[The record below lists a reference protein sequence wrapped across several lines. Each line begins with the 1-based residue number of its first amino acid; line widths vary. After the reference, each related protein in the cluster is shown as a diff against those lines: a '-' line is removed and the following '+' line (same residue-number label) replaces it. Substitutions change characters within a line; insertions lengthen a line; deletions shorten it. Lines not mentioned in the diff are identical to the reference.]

1 MCQRQPIIA
10 SALAFGLAWT
20 CTVCSARAQEAQGGL
35 SLQAGTDTGVTAAAS
50 GDADPGREPDAA
62 YGPPWGTAPMS
73 FELGVYWGAFIPSG
87 KHELYNASNRDIIYQ
102 KLEYVTPELG
112 LRLAWFPHPVFGIE
126 AEGALLPSQT
136 RQTDQALNLWTARG
150 HVILQAPTKTI
161 VPFILGGGG
170 VIGLSSE
177 SDVLG
182 NDIDGALH
190 FGAGVKAY
198 VTKNLA
204 LRLDGRGSV
213 MSGYGA
219 DTRSLHWEGLLGASV
234 VLGRPEPPAPPPDA
248 DGDGVHDQNDHCPQL
263 AGVPPLG
270 CPPPP
275 PDEDGDGVPDADDRC
290 PGVAGV
296 ASENAEK
303 NGCPLPPPDADGDGV
318 PDADDK
324 CPGVIGDGP
333 DGCLQDT
340 DNDHIPNRDD
350 KCADQPETRNG
361 YDDEDGCP
369 DELPEQVRK
378 FTGAIKGIVFES
390 GKAVIRPE
398 SFATL
403 NDAAKVL
410 AEYQALRVEISG
422 HTDSTGT
429 VEKNLQLS
437 KDRAE
442 AVKTYLTGRGIAS
455 ERIETRGAGP
465 NEPVADNAT
474 KTGRTLNR
482 RIEFKLI
489 QKPETT
495 GAALPAPAPGA
506 AAEPAPATP
515 DTPAPGA
522 SAAPAP
528 AAPREAPA
536 PTPGAVP
543 PAP

>member
-1 MCQRQPIIA
+1 MCQRHSIIA
-10 SALAFGLAWT
+10 SAVALGLTWT
-20 CTVCSARAQEAQGGL
+20 CTARAQEAQAGL
-35 SLQAGTDTGVTAAAS
+35 SLKADTDSGATAAAT
-50 GDADPGREPDAA
+50 GDARPGPEAA

-73 FELGVYWGAFIPSG
+73 FELGVYWGAFIPSK
-87 KHELYNASNRDIIYQ
+87 KHELYKADDADVNYQ
-102 KLEYVTPELG
+102 RLEFVTPELG
-112 LRLAWFPHPVFGIE
+112 LRLAWFPHEVFGLE
-126 AEGALLPSQT
+126 VEGALLPSQT
-136 RQTDQALNLWTARG
+136 RQTDEGVNLWTARG
-150 HVILQAPTKTI
+150 HVILQAPTKTV

-170 VIGLSSE
+170 VIGLSSA

-182 NDIDGALH
+182 NDIDGAVH
-190 FGAGVKAY
+190 FGAGLKGY
-198 VTKNLA
+198 VSKNLA
-204 LRLDGRGSV
+204 LRLEGRGSV
-213 MSGYGA
+213 ANGYGA
-219 DTRSLHWEGLLGASV
+219 DTLALHWEGLLGASV

-248 DGDGVHDQNDHCPQL
+248 DGDGVNDQNDQCPQL

-275 PDEDGDGVPDADDRC
+275 PDEDGDGVPDPDDRC

-296 ASENAEK
+296 ASDNPEK

-324 CPGVIGDGP
+324 CPSVIGDGP

-340 DNDHIPNRDD
+340 DGDHIPNRDD

-369 DELPEQVRK
+369 DELPEVVRK
-378 FTGAIKGIVFES
+378 FTGAIKGIIFES

-398 SFATL
+398 SFTTL
-403 NDAAKVL
+403 NEAAKVL

-429 VEKNLQLS
+429 LERNLVIS
-437 KDRAE
+437 KERAE
-442 AVKTYLTGRGIAS
+442 AVKLYLTGRGIAA

-474 KTGRTLNR
+474 KTGKALNR

-489 QKPETT
+489 QKPDSTD
-495 GAALPAPAPGA
+495 AAPPASAPAPAA
-506 AAEPAPATP
+506 
-515 DTPAPGA
+515 PAPGA
-522 SAAPAP
+522 SAAP
-528 AAPREAPA
+528 REAPVPA
-536 PTPGAVP
+536 PGPVP